1 MTSFAQRRWTTGV
14 LLAAVLAATPA
25 LHAAEVAGVNVADS
39 ARVGGQ
45 ELVLNGAG
53 VRRKVVFKVYVAAL
67 YLPAKTGSAAAII
80 DSPAPRRISMH
91 LLREVAAD
99 TLVAALREGIA
110 DNHSAAEL
118 TALAPQIEQLATLM
132 RAIGTTKTGD
142 TVSLEFS
149 SAGVAVGFNGQ
160 PRGTVAG
167 EAFAKALLR
176 VWLGEKPVDA
186 ALKKALLG
194 A

>member
-1 MTSFAQRRWTTGV
+1 MTSFFLRRLATAV
-14 LLAAVLAATPA
+14 LLAGGLAAMPA
-25 LHAAEVAGVNVADS
+25 LHAAEVAGVNVAEGVRAGS
-39 ARVGGQ
+39 Q
-45 ELVLNGAG
+45 ELLLNGAG

-67 YLPAKTGSAAAII
+67 YLPAKTSSAAAII
-80 DSPAPRRISMH
+80 DSGAPRRISMH
-91 LLREVAAD
+91 LLREVTAD

-110 DNHSAAEL
+110 DNHGAAEL
-118 TALAPQIEQLATLM
+118 AALAPQIEQLASLM
-132 RAIGTTKTGD
+132 RAIGTTKPGD

-160 PRGTVAG
+160 ARGNVAG

-194 A
+194 G

>member
-1 MTSFAQRRWTTGV
+1 MIHCSLRRWVTGA
-14 LLAAVLAATPA
+14 LLTAVLAVAFP
-25 LHAAEVAGVNVADS
+25 LHAAEVAGVNVAES
-39 ARVGGQ
+39 ARVGSQ

-67 YLPAKTGSAAAII
+67 YLPAKNGSAAAII
-80 DSPAPRRISMH
+80 ESPGPRRISLQ
-91 LLREVAAD
+91 LLREVSAE
-99 TLVAALREGIA
+99 TLVTALREGIA
-110 DNHSAAEL
+110 DNHAPADL
-118 TALAPQIEQLATLM
+118 MALAPQIEQLAALM
-132 RAIGTTKTGD
+132 RAIGTTRTGD

-160 PRGTVAG
+160 SRGQVAG
-167 EAFAKALLR
+167 DAFAKALLR

-194 A
+194 G

>member
-1 MTSFAQRRWTTGV
+1 MISFSPRRWTTGA
-14 LLAAVLAATPA
+14 LLAAMLAALPA

-45 ELVLNGAG
+45 ELLLNGAG

-67 YLPAKTGSAAAII
+67 YLPAKSASAAAIV

-91 LLREVAAD
+91 LLREVTAD

-110 DNHSAAEL
+110 ENHGAAEL
-118 TALAPQIEQLATLM
+118 TALAPQIDQLATLM

-160 PRGTVAG
+160 PRGQVAG
-167 EAFAKALLR
+167 DAFAKALLR
-176 VWLGEKPVDA
+176 VWLGEKPVDT

-194 A
+194 G